1 MSAFNGP
8 RLKIERG
15 KRHIEELRGEVS
27 RFLAEQPY
35 RLVVEA
41 DTDPAFQRL
50 VLDNVTAFPKEIPLI
65 LGDAIHNLRA
75 ALDHLACILVRE
87 NGQPD
92 NDVYFPVVKNAA
104 ALPARL
110 HSAKIDRAAADV
122 VDMVRALNPYPG
134 GNDYIPG
141 LHHIDIV
148 DKHRLL
154 IAVGHVISNKGPL
167 SSFIV
172 RGSTITLIPDA
183 NNRQVVESGAIFAKI
198 PTGPQLKPG
207 DRANASFEIAFGA
220 ETAFPGEPV
229 VPMLNEIVEYLE
241 KVIDTF
247 ESYCVE
253 HKRVSAPVPLRQR
266 SDAVLRIR

>member
-122 VDMVRALNPYPG
+122 VGMVRALTLILG
-134 GNDYIPG
+134 ETI
-141 LHHIDIV
+141 ISQVFIIST
-148 DKHRLL
+148 LL
-154 IAVGHVISNKGPL
+154 I
-167 SSFIV
+167 
-172 RGSTITLIPDA
+172 STDCLLLLGTL
-183 NNRQVVESGAIFAKI
+183 F
-198 PTGPQLKPG
+198 
-207 DRANASFEIAFGA
+207 
-220 ETAFPGEPV
+220 
-229 VPMLNEIVEYLE
+229 
-241 KVIDTF
+241 
-247 ESYCVE
+247 
-253 HKRVSAPVPLRQR
+253 
-266 SDAVLRIR
+266 RIRVRSHRSSYAGLQLP